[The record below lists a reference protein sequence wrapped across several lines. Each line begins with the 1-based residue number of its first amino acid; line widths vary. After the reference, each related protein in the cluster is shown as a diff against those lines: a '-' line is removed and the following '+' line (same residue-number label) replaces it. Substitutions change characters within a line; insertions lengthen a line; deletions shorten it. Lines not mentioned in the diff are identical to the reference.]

1 MFKNLKDLINTRK
14 KLEDA
19 KTELKITQ
27 SASDAYHVLIQRRT
41 EELTIKE
48 SQLAKIE
55 SIIANRRETLKGLNK
70 KINPGLS
77 TPKKAAPKKAVK
89 KTK

>member
-19 KTELKITQ
+19 KAELKITQ
-27 SASDAYHVLIQRRT
+27 SASDAYHVLIHRRT

-48 SQLAKIE
+48 
-55 SIIANRRETLKGLNK
+55 
-70 KINPGLS
+70 LS
-77 TPKKAAPKKAVK
+77 LIHI
-89 KTK
+89 